1 MDFGVFDLMTEVPDE
16 KHDIVASDEEG
27 FIFFFFFSCYIRK
40 FNVANVV

>member
-27 FIFFFFFSCYIRK
+27 FIFFLLFLLYTKI
-40 FNVANVV
+40 